1 MRPRGERE
9 GPAIEIAIRGP
20 VALGSFLKLAGAAHS
35 GGEAKTLIQAGLVLV
50 NGAPETR
57 RAHTVRSGDAVEVR
71 GRRYLVT
78 QV

>member
-1 MRPRGERE
+1 MRPRGESE
-9 GPAIEIAIRGP
+9 VPAIEIAVRGP
-20 VALGSFLKLAGAAHS
+20 VAIGSFLKFAGAAHS

-57 RAHTVRSGDAVEVR
+57 RAHIVRSGDAVEVR
-71 GRRYLVT
+71 GRRYLLT